1 MGRSGYTL
9 LRQKMQAKWELLP
22 EPDHQQVTDLASQ
35 LSLPPI
41 IARILASRGMDTK
54 EKAERFL
61 NPSLTD
67 LCDPYL
73 LHDMDKGVDRVIR
86 ALREQEKVMIFG
98 DYDVDGITA
107 TSLLFLVLNKLGAG
121 VSYYLPN
128 RLVEGYGL
136 SEEGIMEAGKR
147 GVKLIIS
154 VDCGVTAVREVIFA
168 KERGIDTIITDHHEP
183 QEILPEAV
191 AIINAKQKPAR
202 STGVARQDLAFS
214 GTDDMV
220 HTAGQE
226 VQVGEYPGGELS
238 GVGVAFK
245 FAQAIY
251 RRLGQDET
259 ELEDHLDL
267 VALGTAADIVP
278 LVVENRIL
286 TKFGM
291 NQVARTTKPGL
302 KSLIFVSG
310 ILGQQIGTG
319 QVVFILA
326 PRINA
331 VGRLGD
337 AELAIRLL
345 TTRDEVKASEM
356 ARLLDQDNRKRKN
369 IDESTLKEALEMIEQ
384 EVDLNQDKAIVLASS
399 GWHPGVIGI
408 VASRLVE
415 RFHRPTIMIAVDQ
428 DEGKGSARS
437 IPGFHLYEALGECD
451 EFLIRYGGHK
461 YAAGLS
467 ISEKEVS
474 PFREKFKKVSGERL
488 TDDDLLPRLFIDAEL
503 ELVQINSDFVKLLD
517 LFAPF
522 GPQNHRPVFQTRG
535 LSVWGEPHVV
545 GKNHLRLRVKKD
557 KTVFD
562 CIGFGL
568 GDMAKPLSMKGIK
581 LDLAYVVETNYWNDT
596 YKIQLRIK
604 DLKISDY

>member
-1 MGRSGYTL
+1 MI
-9 LRQKMQAKWELLP
+9 RQAHHKWEFVL
-22 EPDHQQVTDLASQ
+22 EPDHRRVNNLAAE
-35 LSLPPI
+35 LSLPHV
-41 IARILASRGMDTK
+41 IAKILASRGLDTK

-67 LCDPYL
+67 LFDPYL
-73 LHDMDKGVDRVIR
+73 LPDMDKGVDRVMR
-86 ALREQEKVMIFG
+86 ALREKEKIMIFG

-107 TSLLFLVLNKLGAG
+107 TSLLFLVLNKLGAE

-128 RLVEGYGL
+128 RLIEGYGL
-136 SEEGIMEAGKR
+136 SEEGIMEAEKR

-154 VDCGVTAVREVIFA
+154 VDCGITAVNEVKFA
-168 KERGIDTIITDHHEP
+168 KEKGIDAIITDHHEP
-183 QEILPEAV
+183 HEILPEAV
-191 AIINAKQKPAR
+191 AIINTKHKLDSQDPPPVEVNDMAH
-202 STGVARQDLAFS
+202 VAES
-214 GTDDMV
+214 I
-220 HTAGQE
+220 GQ
-226 VQVGEYPGGELS
+226 VDKYPGGELS

-251 RRLGQDET
+251 RTLGQDET

-278 LVVENRIL
+278 LVGENRIL
-286 TKFGM
+286 TRFGM
-291 NQVARTTKPGL
+291 DQIARTTKPGL

-345 TTRDEVKASEM
+345 ITRDETKASEM
-356 ARLLDQDNRKRKN
+356 ARLLDEDNRRRKD
-369 IDESTLKEALEMIEQ
+369 IDESTLKEALEMIANN
-384 EVDLNQDKAIVLASS
+384 VDLNKDKAIVLSS
-399 GWHPGVIGI
+399 PGWHPGVIGI

-415 RFHRPTIMIAVDQ
+415 RFHRPTIMIAADEE
-428 DEGKGSARS
+428 EGKGSARS
-437 IPGFHLYEALGECD
+437 IPGFHLYEALKECD
-451 EFLIRYGGHK
+451 EYLTRYGGHK

-467 ISEKEVS
+467 ISPKDID
-474 PFREKFKKVSGERL
+474 PFREKFKQVSEKRL
-488 TDDDLLPRLFIDAEL
+488 TDDDLLPRLFVDSEL
-503 ELVQINSDFVKLLD
+503 ELTQIDSGLIKSLD

-522 GPQNHRPVFQTRG
+522 GPQNNRPIFQTRN
-535 LSVWGEPHVV
+535 LSVWGEPYVV
-545 GKNHLRLRVKKD
+545 GNNHLRLRVKKD
-557 KTVFD
+557 NSVFD
-562 CIGFGL
+562 CIGFGM
-568 GDMAKPLSMKGIK
+568 GDMVKPLSMRGIK

-604 DLKISDY
+604 DLKILGY

>member
-1 MGRSGYTL
+1 MGRSDYTL
-9 LRQKMQAKWELLP
+9 LRQKMQAKWESFP
-22 EPDHQQVTDLASQ
+22 EADHQQVTSLASE
-35 LSLPPI
+35 LSLPPVV
-41 IARILASRGMDTK
+41 AKILASRGLDTK

-61 NPSLTD
+61 NPSLRD

-73 LHDMDKGVDRVIR
+73 LPDMDKGVDRVIR
-86 ALREQEKVMIFG
+86 ALREKEKVMIFG

-107 TSLLFLVLNKLGAG
+107 TSLLFLVLNKLGAE

-128 RLVEGYGL
+128 RLIEGYGL
-136 SEEGIMEAGKR
+136 SEEGIIEAEKR
-147 GVKLIIS
+147 GVRLIIS
-154 VDCGVTAVREVIFA
+154 VDCGITAVNEVKFA
-168 KERGIDTIITDHHEP
+168 NQKGIDTIITDHHEP

-191 AIINAKQKPAR
+191 AIINTKQKLDQ
-202 STGVARQDLAFS
+202 QDLPSA
-214 GTDDMV
+214 GMNHMV
-220 HTAGQE
+220 HAAGS
-226 VQVGEYPGGELS
+226 VGQVEEYPGGELS

-278 LVVENRIL
+278 LVGENRIL

-291 NQVARTTKPGL
+291 NQIARTTKPGL

-345 TTRDEVKASEM
+345 TTKDETKASEM
-356 ARLLDQDNRKRKN
+356 AKLLDQDNRRRRD
-369 IDESTLKEALEMIEQ
+369 IDESTLKEALEMVERN
-384 EVDLNQDKAIVLASS
+384 VDLNKDKAIVLASC

-415 RFHRPTIMIAVDQ
+415 RFHRPTIMIAIDGE
-428 DEGKGSARS
+428 EGKGSARS
-437 IPGFHLYEALGECD
+437 IPGFHLYEALKECD
-451 EFLIRYGGHK
+451 QYLIRYGGHK

-467 ISEKEVS
+467 ISPKDINT
-474 PFREKFKKVSGERL
+474 FREKFKKVTDQRL

-503 ELVQINSDFVKLLD
+503 ELTQIDTNLIKLLD

-522 GPQNHRPVFQTRG
+522 GPQNSRPIFQTRN
-535 LSVWGEPHVV
+535 LSVWGGPYVV
-545 GKNHLRLRVKKD
+545 GNNHLRLRVKKD
-557 KTVFD
+557 NAVFD
-562 CIGFGL
+562 CIGFGF

-604 DLKISDY
+604 DLKNSAID